1 MVLLDLI
8 SRVKPDASVLFLDT
22 HLHFSETYA
31 LIEQVREHYPRLK
44 IEIAEPKLTLE
55 QQASQYGDEL
65 WKQNPDLCC
74 QIRKIEP
81 LRQRLETKIA
91 WLSGLRRE
99 QSSTRTHLR

>member
-1 MVLLDLI
+1 
-8 SRVKPDASVLFLDT
+8 
-22 HLHFSETYA
+22 TYA

-99 QSSTRTHLR
+99 QSSTRTHLRFVNP